1 MNIIEIVMIGIGLS
15 MDAFAVSVGKGLG
28 MGRVR
33 KNEAFWIALF
43 FGGFQALMPVAG
55 YLAGKQFAGNIMQ
68 IDHWIAFV
76 LLVMIGFNM
85 LKEGISGDDEEE
97 DESSFSFRELL
108 VLAVATSID
117 ALAVGV
123 TFSFLNV
130 NLAEAVTVIGCITF
144 AISLAGVV
152 IGSIFGDKL
161 KDKAEIMG
169 GLILIVLG
177 CKILIQHLFF

>member
-1 MNIIEIVMIGIGLS
+1 MNIIEIAMIGVGLS

-28 MGRVR
+28 MGKIR
-33 KNEAFWIALF
+33 KIQTFWIALF
-43 FGGFQALMPVAG
+43 FGGFQALMPAAG
-55 YLAGKQFAGNIMQ
+55 YLAGKQFAGSIMQ
-68 IDHWIAFV
+68 IDHWIAFL

-85 LKEGISGDDEEE
+85 LKEGISEDSEQE

-130 NLAEAVTVIGCITF
+130 NLAKAVTVIGCITF
-144 AISLAGVV
+144 VISLAGVV

-161 KDKAEIMG
+161 KDKAEVMG
-169 GLILIVLG
+169 GLILIFLG

>member
-1 MNIIEIVMIGIGLS
+1 MNIIEVVMIGVGLS
-15 MDAFAVSVGKGLG
+15 MDAFAVSIGKGLG
-28 MGRVR
+28 MGKIR
-33 KNEAFWIALF
+33 KNETFWIALF
-43 FGGFQALMPVAG
+43 FGGFQALMPMAG
-55 YLAGKQFAGNIMQ
+55 YLAGKQFAGRIMQ
-68 IDHWIAFV
+68 IDHWIAFI

-85 LKEGISGDDEEE
+85 LKEWMSNDDEEAQ
-97 DESSFSFRELL
+97 DCGFSFRQLF

-130 NLAEAVTVIGCITF
+130 NLLEAVTVIGCVTF
-144 AISLAGVV
+144 VISLIGVA
-152 IGSIFGDKL
+152 IGSRFGDKL

-169 GLILIVLG
+169 GLILIFLG

>member
-15 MDAFAVSVGKGLG
+15 MDAFAVSVGKGLS

-33 KNEAFWIALF
+33 KNETFWIALF

-55 YLAGKQFAGNIMQ
+55 YLAGKQFAGHIMQ

-76 LLVMIGFNM
+76 LLVMIGLNM
-85 LKEGISGDDEEE
+85 LKEGLSGDDEES
-97 DESSFSFRELL
+97 DEGGFSFRELL

-130 NLAEAVTVIGCITF
+130 NLAESVTVIGCITF
-144 AISLAGVV
+144 VISLAGVI
-152 IGSIFGDKL
+152 IGSVFGDKL
-161 KDKAEIMG
+161 KEKAEIMG
-169 GLILIVLG
+169 GLILIILG
-177 CKILIQHLFF
+177 CKILIEHLFF

>member
-1 MNIIEIVMIGIGLS
+1 MNIIEIVMIGVGLS

-97 DESSFSFRELL
+97 GESSFSFRELL

-130 NLAEAVTVIGCITF
+130 NLAKAVTVIGCITF
-144 AISLAGVV
+144 VISLAGVV